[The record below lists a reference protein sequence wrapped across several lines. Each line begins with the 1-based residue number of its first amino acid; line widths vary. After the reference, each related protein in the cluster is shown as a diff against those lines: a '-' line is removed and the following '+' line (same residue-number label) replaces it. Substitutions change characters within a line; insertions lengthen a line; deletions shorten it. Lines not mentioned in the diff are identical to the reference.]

1 MHRLEPQS
9 VPTHVSFS
17 MPADVPGIQP
27 VVRLAGNTALRS
39 TKEVRLQE
47 PKSRKARAAV
57 YRVRKLIHERFATSI
72 TLDEIIA
79 EAGLSRCHLMR
90 TFTNEI
96 GMPPHRYQI
105 HVRIAQ
111 ACELLSRGVSPALV
125 AAEVG
130 FYDQSH
136 FNSQFRQVMGI
147 TPSRF
152 CKAGSPPITGEGA

>member
-1 MHRLEPQS
+1 MPRLEPQS
-9 VPTHVSFS
+9 VPTHFSFS
-17 MPADVPGIQP
+17 IPADVPSIQT
-27 VVRLAGNTALRS
+27 VVRLAGNTALRP
-39 TKEVRLQE
+39 TMEVRLQE
-47 PKSRKARAAV
+47 PKPRKARTAV
-57 YRVRKLIHERFATSI
+57 YRVRELIHERFAASI

-79 EAGLSRCHLMR
+79 ETGLSRCHLMR
-90 TFTNEI
+90 TFTNEV

-136 FNSQFRQVMGI
+136 FNSQFRQVMGM
-147 TPSRF
+147 TPGRF
-152 CKAGSPPITGEGA
+152 CKAGCPPITRVS